1 MLRLLFL
8 VSFSSLIYAQ
18 KPVKLVFA
26 EDKQEFHIIN
36 SETEILPFLFQLGLP
51 EAEILDTLNT
61 DSFLIFTISK
71 GTPYQLLEI
80 RPVNFDKSWLK
91 PLSLNKEGNLILGF
105 DQIFEIKKQA
115 LLIAAENGYPLAEV
129 SFKNWFF
136 SPELSKVELIMLK
149 NNPIVIGSLTLKN
162 LDQIQKKYFS
172 SLLNLKENKPYN
184 HQSFLNIEKKIS
196 TYRHIELKEKPQVF
210 IEEGKA
216 NILLHPEIEHNNQ
229 IDFLLGILPNS
240 NQNNKMILTGIA
252 KGLFQNLTG
261 WGDQISFNYEQVR
274 PISRNLEA
282 HFFLP
287 YIPGLSFGTALD
299 FLLEKR
305 DSNFIQIQYRL
316 GFIQPL
322 DGESYWKVFW
332 KREKSSI
339 LNSPEFYTQILE
351 NYIINEL
358 GMELRISRLNNFYN
372 PKKGWSTDT
381 EISFGQKST
390 KEPKTLRFFAMTR
403 SSLFLPVFKN
413 STIMLGLNSGLLVN
427 SNTTFT
433 NEMFRI
439 GGNQSLRG
447 FDQELFFAENYSI
460 FTGEY
465 RLLID
470 KNAYLAYF
478 IDFGVLNLDQKLWGT
493 GGGLSIETSA
503 GIFNFNLGFGKNQNL
518 PFDFSSPKIHFGYVS
533 VF

>member
-8 VSFSSLIYAQ
+8 VTLSSSLYAQ
-18 KPVKLVFA
+18 KPVKLLFTD
-26 EDKQEFHIIN
+26 DKQDFHIIN

-51 EAEILDTLNT
+51 EAEIVDSFNT

-80 RPVNFDKSWLK
+80 HPVNFDKSWLK
-91 PLSLNKEGNLILGF
+91 PLSLNKEGKLIIGF
-105 DQIFEIKKQA
+105 DQIFEIKKRA

-129 SFKNWFF
+129 SFKNWSF
-136 SPELSKVELIMLK
+136 SPEISKVELVMLK
-149 NNPIVIGSLTLKN
+149 HNPIVIGSLALKN
-162 LDQIQKKYFS
+162 EVQVQKKYFY
-172 SLLNLKENKPYN
+172 SLLNLKENKLYN
-184 HQSFLNIEKKIS
+184 HKKFLNIEKKIS
-196 TYRHIELKEKPQVF
+196 TYQHIQLKEKPQVF
-210 IEEGKA
+210 IEDGKA
-216 NILLHPEIEHNNQ
+216 NILLQPEIKHNNQ

-252 KGLFQNLTG
+252 KGLFHNLTG
-261 WGDQISFNYEQVR
+261 WGDQISFNYEQIR
-274 PISRNLEA
+274 PLSRNLEA

-305 DSNFIQIQYRL
+305 DTNFIQTQYRL
-316 GFIQPL
+316 GFIQNL
-322 DGESYWKVFW
+322 NGQSYWKVFW

-339 LNSPEFYTQILE
+339 LNSPEISTLILE
-351 NYIINEL
+351 NFTINEI
-358 GMELRISRLNNFYN
+358 GMELRISRLNDFYN
-372 PKKGWSTDT
+372 PKKGWSTET
-381 EISFGQKST
+381 EISVGQKNT
-390 KEPKTLRFFAMTR
+390 REPKTIRIFAKSR
-403 SSLFLPVFKN
+403 SNLFLPVFKN
-413 STIMLGLNSGLLVN
+413 STIMFGLNSGWLF
-427 SNTTFT
+427 NTNMTFT
-433 NEMFRI
+433 NEMFRV

-460 FTGEY
+460 LTGEY

-478 IDFGVLNLDQKLWGT
+478 IDFGVLNLDQRLWGT
-493 GGGLSIETSA
+493 GGGLSIETNA

-533 VF
+533 MF